1 MLEELT
7 KTLTGSQYV
16 NADSYAIQEDI
27 IQNYKQHGAQSVSL
41 ITQALF
47 FCISLWF
54 LLHFVSQVFRM
65 SETHAATLWEPM
77 GALSNAQL
85 FAGIEQVMFS
95 GIRSIWLKQ
104 QTLSWQSTC
113 CDGDLKVHA
122 NNEHSKTLKYLT
134 CPYRYCE
141 NSEKSSPKYISRK
154 HDAIHA
160 LLSFIN
166 LIERNV
172 HRFILWTE

>member
-54 LLHFVSQVFRM
+54 LVHFVSQVFRM
-65 SETHAATLWEPM
+65 SETHAAMLWEPM
-77 GALSNAQL
+77 GALSHAQL
-85 FAGIEQVMFS
+85 FAGIEQSYVFWDPFHLTETAN
-95 GIRSIWLKQ
+95 SIVAKHMLWWWLE
-104 QTLSWQSTC
+104 STC
-113 CDGDLKVHA
+113 KQW
-122 NNEHSKTLKYLT
+122 TF
-134 CPYRYCE
+134 E
-141 NSEKSSPKYISRK
+141 NSQVLNMSLQILRKFREK
-154 HDAIHA
+154 
-160 LLSFIN
+160 
-166 LIERNV
+166 
-172 HRFILWTE
+172 